1 VSNFTSWSRKWP
13 CSWGPV
19 LNDVEKKYTY
29 RCYQYCLVCV
39 GTWGRVSPKWSR
51 KVNFEGQSLF
61 VFVLTS
67 KSAKQIFLSVTCFQ
81 TTFDL
86 STPFSC
92 GRKAI
97 THSLACTSKNV
108 SPISQSSKGL
118 GLVHIWRDNKLQWTS

>member
-19 LNDVEKKYTY
+19 LNDGEKKYTY

-39 GTWGRVSPKWSR
+39 GTWARVSPKWSR

-67 KSAKQIFLSVTCFQ
+67 KSANKFFSKLHASKQHLTYRPRFHVA
-81 TTFDL
+81 
-86 STPFSC
+86 
-92 GRKAI
+92 GRPLRI
-97 THSLACTSKNV
+97 VCTSKNV

-118 GLVHIWRDNKLQWTS
+118 GLVHMFGGTTS